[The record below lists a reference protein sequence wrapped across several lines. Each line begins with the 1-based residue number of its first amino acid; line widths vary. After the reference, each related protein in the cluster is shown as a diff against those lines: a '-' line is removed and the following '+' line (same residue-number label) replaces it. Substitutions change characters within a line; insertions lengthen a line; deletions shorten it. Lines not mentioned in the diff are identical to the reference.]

1 MKSEIQ
7 NPKSEIIKVVIFED
21 NQLLRDSLYQLIN
34 GTEGYSCIGAFSDC
48 SNIIHN
54 LEKSSPD
61 VVLMDIQMP
70 GKTGIE
76 GVKMIRENFP
86 QIKIIMQTVVEDED
100 KIFASICNGASG
112 YLLKNTTPARLLE
125 AIKEVHEGGAP
136 MTSSI
141 AQKVLEK
148 FRKQTPAINELE
160 NLSDREKQ
168 ILECLVEGMSYKM
181 IAAHCKIA
189 IDTVRFHIR
198 NIYEKLHVNSKGEA
212 ITKAIRGK
220 IV

>member
-1 MKSEIQ
+1 ME
-7 NPKSEIIKVVIFED
+7 IKVVIFED
-21 NQLLRDSLYQLIN
+21 NLLLRESLFQLIN
-34 GTEGYSCIGAFSDC
+34 GTSGFTCVGAFRNCNDV
-48 SNIIHN
+48 IYDIT
-54 LEKSSPD
+54 KTTPD

-76 GVKMIRENFP
+76 GVKMIREKFP
-86 QIKIIMQTVVEDED
+86 EIKIIMQTVVEDEE

-125 AIKEVHEGGAP
+125 AIMEVNSGGAP
-136 MTSSI
+136 MTPSI

-148 FRKQTPAINELE
+148 FRKQSPSSNELG
-160 NLSDREKQ
+160 NLTDREKE

-181 IAAHCKIA
+181 IASSCNIR
-189 IDTVRFHIR
+189 IDTVRHHIR
-198 NIYEKLHVNSKGEA
+198 NIYEKLHVNSKSEA
-212 ITKAIRGK
+212 VVKAIRGR

>member
-1 MKSEIQ
+1 MNIR
-7 NPKSEIIKVVIFED
+7 VVIVED
-21 NQLLRDSLYQLIN
+21 NLLLRESLYQLIN
-34 GTEGYSCIGAFSDC
+34 GTAGLNCTGALANCDDIIF
-48 SNIIHN
+48 NIKKTTPH
-54 LEKSSPD
+54 

-76 GVKMIRENFP
+76 GVKMIYEQFP
-86 QIKIIMQTVVEDED
+86 EIKIIMQTVVEDDD

-112 YLLKNTTPARLLE
+112 YLLKSTSPSRLLQ
-125 AIKEVHEGGAP
+125 AIVEVNEGGAP
-136 MTSSI
+136 MTPSI

-148 FRKQTPAINELE
+148 FRSNSPASSKEL
-160 NLSDREKQ
+160 NDLSTREKE

-181 IAAHCKIA
+181 IASFCKIS

-198 NIYEKLHVNSKGEA
+198 HIYEKLHVGSKSEA
-212 ITKAIRGK
+212 VGKAMRGR